1 MLGEN
6 FCEVIILMSASMKE
20 QIKYLPAAPGVYIY
34 RNTEGAVLYVGK
46 AKNLRK
52 RVRQYFTGGQQQ
64 RTAHFLPLIDSVET
78 IVAGSEKEA
87 LLLENT
93 LIKRYRPP
101 FNVDMKDDKS
111 YPCFRVT
118 VREDYPRLEIT
129 RKLLADGS
137 LYFGPFTD
145 AGAARATLSWLEKAF
160 PLRRCR
166 KPVPGGRGRQGRPC
180 LDFQMGRC
188 LGPCGEEVTKAEY
201 GLIVDELVDF
211 LRGNGKK
218 IVSTLRK
225 RMKDTSRDMMYEEAA
240 NLRDRIA
247 AIETVL
253 EKQDMVGN
261 PGEDMDVLGYAG
273 SGEIGVLTCLFIR
286 SGMLVGRSDSVV
298 RGVLEPSQAFEAF
311 LSKHYKETVPPPPL
325 ILCLEG
331 IDFSSVHEE
340 LLSEI
345 GRRKIS
351 IRKPTRGRG
360 LRLVKLAAENAAQAL
375 RETLAKEKE
384 AQKLITELQ
393 KALRLKSPPARIE
406 CVDISHTSGRETYGA
421 TVVWERGRLVKEH
434 YRLYTIANNDMGG
447 DDYASLS
454 QVIERRYTGTSNT
467 RIPLPDLLL
476 VDGGKGQLARVSK
489 TVSDHNIE
497 HVQLAAISK
506 GRSARRSGAETVT
519 DEIYMPGRANPLKI
533 DRSSAAMHFMQMM
546 RDEAHRFALSAH
558 QKRRGKDDLLSRLDG
573 IVGVGPARRRALLSH
588 FRSIEEIRVA
598 PVEDIASL
606 KGFNR
611 QVAQKIKESL
621 Q

>member
-1 MLGEN
+1 
-6 FCEVIILMSASMKE
+6 MKE
-20 QIKYLPAAPGVYIY
+20 QIKHVPAAPGVYIY
-34 RNTEGAVLYVGK
+34 RDAEGAVLYVGK
-46 AKNLRK
+46 AKDLRK

-64 RTAHFLPLIDSVET
+64 RTALFLPLIDSVET

-118 VREDYPRLEIT
+118 VHEDYPRLEIT
-129 RKLLADGS
+129 RKIVEDGS

-166 KPVPGGRGRQGRPC
+166 KPSPGGRGRQGRPC

-188 LGPCGEEVTKAEY
+188 LGPCGEEVTRTEY
-201 GLIVDELVDF
+201 VQIVNELVDF
-211 LRGNGKK
+211 LKGNGRNV
-218 IVSTLRK
+218 INVLRK
-225 RMKDTSRDMMYEEAA
+225 RMKEASGDMMYEDAA

-253 EKQDMVGN
+253 EKQDVVGN

-273 SGEIGVLTCLFIR
+273 SGETGVLTCLFIR
-286 SGMLVGRSDSVV
+286 SGMLVGRSDTVV
-298 RGVLEPSQAFEAF
+298 RGASEPSQALDAF
-311 LSKHYKETVPPPPL
+311 LSKHYRETVPPPPV

-331 IDFSSVHEE
+331 IDFSNVHEE

-345 GRRKIS
+345 GRRKIN
-351 IRKPTRGRG
+351 IRKPSRGRG

-375 RETLAKEKE
+375 RETMSKERD
-384 AQKLITELQ
+384 AQTLIADLQ
-393 KALRLKSPPARIE
+393 KALKLKTPPARIE
-406 CVDISHTSGRETYGA
+406 CVDISHTAGRETYGA
-421 TVVWERGRLVKEH
+421 TVVWEKGRLVKDQ
-434 YRLYTIANNDMGG
+434 YRLYTVSYSDTGG

-454 QVIERRYTGTSNT
+454 EVIERRFTGSSSI
-467 RIPLPDLLL
+467 RMPLPDLLL
-476 VDGGKGQLARVSK
+476 VDGGKGQLSRVVK
-489 TVSDHNIE
+489 TMTNCDVGD
-497 HVQLAAISK
+497 VQMAAISK
-506 GRSARRSGAETVT
+506 ARSAKRSGTETAN
-519 DEIYMPGRANPLKI
+519 DEIYLPGRVNPLKI
-533 DRSSAAMHFMQMM
+533 ERQAAAMHLMQML
-546 RDEAHRFALSAH
+546 RDEAHRFALSSH
-558 QKRRGKDDLLSRLDG
+558 RKRRNKDDLLSRLDG
-573 IVGVGPARRRALLSH
+573 IVGVGPTRRRALLKH
-588 FRSIEEIRVA
+588 FRSIEEIRIA
-598 PVEDIASL
+598 PVEEIASL

-611 QVAQKIKESL
+611 SVARRIKENL